1 MRKLIIPILL
11 ILVLIAGAAFI
22 LMESQSKSYNDN
34 SAFRAI
40 PVKTPLIIEVPEL
53 DALLDKMDPTSPL
66 VAELQQ
72 FRELDAFFADI
83 KELKNQFETNAPFR
97 KVLAG
102 KSALVAFNAEGK
114 NNVGCLFVAS
124 LNDRKEKATI
134 HDYFNSLPTAKS
146 GKISS
151 REYDQE
157 QIYQLKTG
165 KTTLNFAFKDG
176 VLLLSRYALFVEEA
190 IRQMTVE
197 NLTHNQQLQDLY
209 ATVSSN
215 SDFNLYIQHNRLPG
229 LISKLAPRAFRKQL
243 QLFGSF
249 SDWTELDVNIKNTEL
264 LLNGFSFSN
273 QNNHNYLSALR
284 GQKPIRSGIT
294 KAISANTCLFIN
306 LALDDL
312 NTFYINYEEY
322 LKKQGL
328 FYARETQLKKIER
341 YSKVPFQKLFTEIAK
356 NEFALTFG
364 TVTQNDPAN
373 NRFFIAEVKGQ
384 SLAREKLLPVLEN
397 YAKANKKTLSEIQSE
412 YKIQNAHSFSIY
424 EFPFVNLPELLFG
437 EVFSGTESHFLS
449 FYDNYLIFAD
459 NSTALKNYL
468 HNLVLSETLEND
480 IQFQKFSEQLASRST
495 LNSYLNFSKAFYL
508 GNYYLNEEAAQSLTD
523 NEQSIRKFH
532 ALSWQFSEN
541 SGQFLNNLYLK
552 YDPVLK
558 EEPQTV
564 WQSKLES
571 TVAIKP
577 QLVTNHTDKANKE
590 VIIQDNK
597 NQLYLINKEGV
608 SLWKVQLP
616 GKIMSEIFQIDYY
629 KNGKLQY
636 LFNTKNKLHI
646 IDREGNNVARY
657 PINLRAPA
665 TNGVAVFDYD
675 NNRNY
680 RFFVA
685 SDNKQIYA
693 YNHEGKL
700 VKGWDF
706 KGTDGLVTNP
716 IKHFRVGA
724 KDYLVCADQYKTYI
738 LDRRGNTRV
747 KTAANFEHSGN
758 DLFLVQAGQA
768 AIATTDVNGL
778 VHLQYFNG
786 EHKAIETEKF
796 GKDHFFEAADLNAD
810 GKTDFIFADGNQ
822 LWVLNDRGEEILKRE
837 FNSPISSKPNS
848 YTFANNDRKIG
859 VVCQAENRVYLVNS
873 DGSLYEGFP
882 LHGNTDFTI
891 GYFNSSN
898 SYFNLVVGNQD
909 NSFYNYQVE

>member
-11 ILVLIAGAAFI
+11 IFVLIAAAAFF
-22 LMESQSKSYNDN
+22 LMEEQSKSYDN
-34 SAFRAI
+34 NSSFRAI
-40 PVKTPLIIEVPEL
+40 PVKTPLIVEIPEL
-53 DALLDKMDPTSPL
+53 DALLDKMDSQNPL

-72 FRELDAFFADI
+72 VSELETFFADV
-83 KELKNQFETNAPFR
+83 KVLKSQFESSAPFR
-97 KVLAG
+97 KVLAD
-102 KSALVAFNAEGK
+102 KSVLVAFNAEGK

-134 HDYFNSLPTAKS
+134 LNYFNNLPAAQN

-151 REYDQE
+151 REYDE
-157 QIYQLKTG
+157 EEIYQLKNG
-165 KTTLNFAFKDG
+165 GTTFSFAFKDG
-176 VLLLSRYALFVEEA
+176 VMLFSRYALFVEEA

-197 NLTHNQQLQDLY
+197 NLTNNQQLQDLY

-215 SDFNLYIQHNRLPG
+215 SDFNLYIQHDRFPG
-229 LISKLAPRAFRKQL
+229 LVSGLVPRDFRKQL
-243 QLFGSF
+243 NLFGSF
-249 SDWTELDVNIKNTEL
+249 SDWTELDVNIKNTNL

-273 QNNHNYLSALR
+273 PNNHNYLSVFR
-284 GQKPIRSGIT
+284 GQKPIRTDIT
-294 KAISANTCLFIN
+294 KALSANTSLFIN

-312 NTFYINYEEY
+312 STFYSNYEEY

-328 FYARETQLKKIER
+328 FYARETQLKKLER
-341 YSKVPFQKLFTEIAK
+341 YSKVPFQTLFTEIAK
-356 NEFALTFG
+356 NEFALAFG

-397 YAKANKKTLSEIQSE
+397 YAKANKTSLQEMQSQYE
-412 YKIQNAHSFSIY
+412 IQNASSFTIY
-424 EFPFVNLPELLFG
+424 EFPFANLPELLFG
-437 EVFSGTESHFLS
+437 EVFSGTESRFLS

-459 NSTALKNYL
+459 NSAALKHYL
-468 HNLVLSETLEND
+468 HNLVLSETLQND

-508 GNYYLNEEAAQSLTD
+508 GNYYLNEKPAQLLNT

-532 ALSWQFSEN
+532 ALSWQLSEN

-564 WQSKLES
+564 WQSKLDS

-577 QLVTNHTDKANKE
+577 QLVTNHNDQANKE

-597 NQLYLINKEGV
+597 HQLCLINKEGV

-616 GKIMSEIFQIDYY
+616 GKIMSEIYQIDYY

-636 LFNTKNKLHI
+636 LFNTKDKLHI

-657 PINLRAPA
+657 PINFRSPA
-665 TNGVAVFDYD
+665 SNGVALFDYD

-680 RFFVA
+680 RFFIA
-685 SDNKQIYA
+685 CENKQVYA

-700 VKGWDF
+700 VKGWGF
-706 KGTDGLVTNP
+706 TGTDGPVTTP
-716 IKHFRVGA
+716 VKHFRVGG

-747 KTAANFEHSGN
+747 KTSNNFEHSAN
-758 DLFLVQAGQA
+758 DLYLIQARQA
-768 AIATTDVNGL
+768 AIATTDINGQ
-778 VHLQYFNG
+778 VHLEYFDG
-786 EHKAIETEKF
+786 THEVIKTQKF
-796 GKDHFFEAADLNAD
+796 GKNHFFEAADLNAD
-810 GKTDFIFADGNQ
+810 GKTDFIFADDNE
-822 LWVLNDRGEEILKRE
+822 LWAFNHQGKKIFERE
-837 FNSPISSKPNS
+837 FNSKISSKPNY
-848 YTFANNDRKIG
+848 YTFANDDRKIG
-859 VVCQAENRVYLVNS
+859 VVCRAENRVYLVNA
-873 DGSLYEGFP
+873 DGSLYDGFP

-891 GYFNSSN
+891 GYFNRGN
-898 SYFNLVVGNQD
+898 SYFNLVVGNED